1 MNPTTTLLR
10 ELRTTSH
17 EAVGLLAVE
26 VLLHVAEKPRTYAE
40 LEHLTGASNGRIS
53 DVVNRFSVQLDKQTG
68 QVVGPT
74 LHLLTKQRRP
84 EGRGFEVHMTQQG
97 VKLCTSAAVACSAIR
112 NQMGVVLR
120 D

>member
-1 MNPTTTLLR
+1 MNPTTTLLK
-10 ELRTTSH
+10 ELRTTSQ

-53 DVVNRFSVQLDKQTG
+53 DAVNRFSVQLDKETG
-68 QVVGPT
+68 QVFGPT

-84 EGRGFEVHMTQQG
+84 EGRGYEVHVTKQG
-97 VKLCTSAAVACSAIR
+97 AELCKVVGLGCLEIPTAEARLIR
-112 NQMGVVLR
+112 
-120 D
+120 